1 MTIFALVDC
10 NNFYAS
16 CERVFDPSLI
26 GKPVVVLSNNDGC
39 VVARSQETKDLGI
52 PMGVPY
58 FKIREEFEKIGGIV
72 RSSNYAL
79 YGDMSRRVM
88 SVLAEYTNNIEIYS
102 IDEAFLDLSHI
113 PQKDLDSHAREIRFA
128 VFKATGIVV
137 SVGIAASKTLAKL
150 ANEKCKKNKTFAGVL
165 DLFSASKLERDI
177 FLEQTIISDIW
188 GVGRGLSKK
197 LYDAGIGTALK
208 FVNASTV
215 WVQGNLGINGVRM
228 MKELAGTPCL
238 RLETA
243 VTAKSII
250 SSRSFSRP
258 VTSLAELEQSL
269 TTYISRA
276 SEKLRKKKLVTGY
289 LGVALYLNRFKVRP
303 YYFSTGQV
311 ISTPTSDTIEL
322 AKLAHKLA
330 KTLYKPG
337 LEYKKAGVVF
347 YNLSKE
353 GSVVLDLF
361 DSQNLDQMQQHD
373 QLMTVIDKTNKR
385 FGRDAVRL
393 GSSGFKKD
401 WYAKSDLSS
410 KRFTTRWD
418 ELLTVQ

>member
-1 MTIFALVDC
+1 MIFALVDC

-39 VVARSQETKDLGI
+39 VVARSQETKDRGI

-58 FKIREEFEKIGGIV
+58 FKIRDEFEKIGGVV

-88 SVLAEYTNNIEIYS
+88 TVLSEYTQNMEIYS

-150 ANEKCKKNKTFAGVL
+150 ANEKCKKNKSFGGVL
-165 DLFSASKLERDI
+165 DLYSAGALERNI
-177 FLEQTIISDIW
+177 FLEQTIICDIW

-197 LYDAGIGTALK
+197 LYDAGIDTAFK

-215 WVQGNLGINGVRM
+215 WVQANLGINGVRM
-228 MKELAGTPCL
+228 MKELAGENTL

-250 SSRSFSRP
+250 SSRSFSRA
-258 VTSLAELEQSL
+258 VTSLSELEQSL
-269 TTYISRA
+269 TTYVERA
-276 SEKLRKKKLVTGY
+276 CEKLRKKKLVTGY
-289 LGVALYLNRFKVRP
+289 IGVTLMLNRFKVRP
-303 YYFSTGQV
+303 YYFSLGQV
-311 ISTPTSDTIEL
+311 ISTPTSDSITL
-322 AKLAHKLA
+322 VKLAHKLA
-330 KTLYKPG
+330 KSLFKLG
-337 LEYKKAGVVF
+337 LEYKKTGVVF
-347 YNLSKE
+347 YNLSKDT
-353 GSVVLDLF
+353 GVVVDLF
-361 DSQNLDQMQQHD
+361 DSQNLEEIKKHD
-373 QLMTVIDKTNKR
+373 ELMTVLDKTNKR
-385 FGRDAVRL
+385 FGRDKVKLASA
-393 GSSGFKKD
+393 GMKKN